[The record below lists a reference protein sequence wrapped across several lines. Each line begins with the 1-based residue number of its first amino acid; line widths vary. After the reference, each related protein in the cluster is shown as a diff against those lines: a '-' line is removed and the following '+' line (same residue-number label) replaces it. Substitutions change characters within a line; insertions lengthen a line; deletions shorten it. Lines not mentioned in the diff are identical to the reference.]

1 MNWKKI
7 SLYVILAVIILI
19 QFIPAG
25 RPETKNSRENDL
37 LYNNQAPEAVADILK
52 TSCYDCHSYEIKYP
66 WYSYVAPVSW
76 LVARDIREGLKELNF
91 SEWESQSKMDKAKN
105 LDNMTDEIKDGDMP
119 MPIYTIIHRNAKLTD
134 AQRQQLVDWADSY
147 GESLF
152 E

>member
-1 MNWKKI
+1 MNWKRI
-7 SLYVILAVIILI
+7 TLYIILAIIILI

-25 RPETKNSRENDL
+25 RPELGTSHENDL
-37 LYNNQAPEAVADILK
+37 LYNNEIPEDIAGMLRA
-52 TSCYDCHSYEIKYP
+52 SCYDCHSYEVNYP

-105 LDNMTDEIKDGDMP
+105 LDEIIDEITEGEMP

-134 AQRQQLVDWADSY
+134 EQKEQLADWADSY
-147 GESLF
+147 AESLF

>member
-37 LYNNQAPEAVADILK
+37 LYNNQVPEAVADMLK

-105 LDNMTDEIKDGDMP
+105 LDNMTDEIKEGDMP

-134 AQRQQLVDWADSY
+134 EQRQQLVDWADSY

>member
-7 SLYVILAVIILI
+7 TLYVILAIIILI

-25 RPETKNSRENDL
+25 RPELKTTQENDL
-37 LYNNQAPEAVADILK
+37 LYNNEIPEEIAGMLRA
-52 TSCYDCHSYEIKYP
+52 SCYDCHSYEVKYP
-66 WYSYVAPVSW
+66 WYSHVAPVSW

-105 LDNMTDEIKDGDMP
+105 LDEMIDEINEGEMP
-119 MPIYTIIHRNAKLTD
+119 MPIYTIIHRNAKLTEE
-134 AQRQQLVDWADSY
+134 QKQQLADWAD
-147 GESLF
+147 GFAESLF